1 MRDQATEAGCL
12 VPLLQSLTKL
22 ASLRRLFLA
31 QQPSAMDLPLASPA
45 SCELR
50 SVIRFLAAKKK
61 SAKEIHEELCQVY
74 GEECMSS
81 GMVRRWVRDFKNGRT
96 DVHDEARAGRPS
108 VSDETIAKVE
118 AAMLEDRRTTVR
130 ELCEKIP
137 EVSKTTIDKILT
149 EHLGYSKVC
158 ARWVPKMLTADHK
171 RQRVEAAQ
179 EFLAFH
185 GTTEEEFLDS
195 IVTGDETWVHY
206 TTPETKEQSKQWKH
220 PSSPRA
226 KKFKQILSAGKIMA
240 TVFWDRKG
248 VLLCEF
254 MPRGTTINADRYC
267 ETLNKLRRA
276 IQNKRR
282 GMLTKGVRF
291 HHDNARPHTA
301 NRTTALIERFGW
313 EMVSHPPYSPDLA
326 PSDFHLFPELKK
338 NLGGTQFQTD
348 EEVQNAVVSF
358 LHGQAAEFYDSGLK
372 KWVPRMQKCIQRN
385 GDYVEK

>member
-1 MRDQATEAGCL
+1 MCDQATEAGGFGS
-12 VPLLQSLTKL
+12 PLQSLTKL

-31 QQPSAMDLPLASPA
+31 QQPLAMELPLASPA

-108 VSDETIAKVE
+108 ASDETIAKVE

-220 PSSPRA
+220 PSSPEQRSSNKSCLPGKSWLAFFGIERA
-226 KKFKQILSAGKIMA
+226 YCCASLCLAG
-240 TVFWDRKG
+240 
-248 VLLCEF
+248 
-254 MPRGTTINADRYC
+254 
-267 ETLNKLRRA
+267 
-276 IQNKRR
+276 QQS
-282 GMLTKGVRF
+282 MLTGTVR
-291 HHDNARPHTA
+291 P
-301 NRTTALIERFGW
+301 
-313 EMVSHPPYSPDLA
+313 
-326 PSDFHLFPELKK
+326 
-338 NLGGTQFQTD
+338 
-348 EEVQNAVVSF
+348 
-358 LHGQAAEFYDSGLK
+358 
-372 KWVPRMQKCIQRN
+372 
-385 GDYVEK
+385 

>member
-1 MRDQATEAGCL
+1 MCDQATEAGGL
-12 VPLLQSLTKL
+12 VPPLQSLTKL

-31 QQPSAMDLPLASPA
+31 QQPLAMELPLASPA

-108 VSDETIAKVE
+108 ASDETIAKVE

-171 RQRVEAAQ
+171 RQRVKRPKNFSLFTEQPKRNFWTLLLLVTDLGTLHHTGNKGAIEA
-179 EFLAFH
+179 
-185 GTTEEEFLDS
+185 
-195 IVTGDETWVHY
+195 VETPFVA
-206 TTPETKEQSKQWKH
+206 KSK
-220 PSSPRA
+220 
-226 KKFKQILSAGKIMA
+226 
-240 TVFWDRKG
+240 
-248 VLLCEF
+248 
-254 MPRGTTINADRYC
+254 
-267 ETLNKLRRA
+267 
-276 IQNKRR
+276 
-282 GMLTKGVRF
+282 
-291 HHDNARPHTA
+291 
-301 NRTTALIERFGW
+301 
-313 EMVSHPPYSPDLA
+313 
-326 PSDFHLFPELKK
+326 
-338 NLGGTQFQTD
+338 
-348 EEVQNAVVSF
+348 EVQTNPVCREN
-358 LHGQAAEFYDSGLK
+358 HG
-372 KWVPRMQKCIQRN
+372 
-385 GDYVEK
+385 